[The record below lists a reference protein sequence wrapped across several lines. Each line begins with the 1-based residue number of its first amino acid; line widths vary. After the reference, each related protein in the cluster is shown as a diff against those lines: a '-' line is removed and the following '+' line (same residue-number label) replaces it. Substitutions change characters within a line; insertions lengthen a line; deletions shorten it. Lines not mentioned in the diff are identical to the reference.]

1 LEAISFVM
9 MQKILNLLTICILII
24 SGSAD
29 AQVLRPKAL
38 FSHANFMMAGKS
50 PYVESYLLVKGN
62 SVKYAPNAN
71 GKFQASIEVILSV
84 SEGDKIKFADRYNLL
99 SPETEDT
106 AKVGFN
112 FLDQQRI
119 PLPNG
124 NYTLSVS
131 IKDNNNPMHEKVEA
145 SEPLLVRF
153 PADSMSIS
161 DIELIQ
167 SATKNDK
174 PGPLNKGGFTLVPHI
189 SDFYGQ
195 EEEKLIF
202 YAEAY
207 RALENL
213 GENQKYLIN
222 YYLEDIAKGQKLD
235 QFSGFSR
242 FNTASVN
249 SIMAEL
255 NIQELYSGN
264 FNLVIEARN
273 KENQLVAIKKTALY
287 RYNPYQSVALDK
299 VVTIVTEGSFAENYK
314 NPDSLAEHIRC
325 LSPISSMR
333 ERGYAENLV
342 KDKNLKYMQQY
353 FLGFWKN
360 KNPQDPAKAWNDYFQ
375 EVRKVEATFATTIK
389 RGYNSDRGRVYLQYG
404 PPDNRQESL
413 REPSAYPYEIWQ
425 YYRINNQSNRRFVF
439 CNQDLVTN
447 DFLLIHSDALGEHNN
462 DQWMF
467 IIMKRDT
474 QTNDIDQTES
484 DSHFGSQLKQNF
496 QTPR

>member
-1 LEAISFVM
+1 M
-9 MQKILNLLTICILII
+9 MQKLLNTISLCLLFLT
-24 SGSAD
+24 GSVD
-29 AQVLRPKAL
+29 AQMLKPKAL
-38 FSHANFMMAGKS
+38 FSHGKFMMAGKS

-62 SVKYAPNAN
+62 SVKFSQNAN
-71 GKFQASIEVILSV
+71 GKFQASIEIVLSV
-84 SEGDKIKFADRYNLL
+84 AEGDKIKFADRYNLL
-99 SPETEDT
+99 SPETDDT
-106 AKVGFN
+106 AQIGFN

-124 NYTLSVS
+124 NYTLSVR
-131 IKDNNNPMHEKVEA
+131 IKDNNNPTHDKVEA
-145 SEPLLVRF
+145 SEPLIVRF

-161 DIELIQ
+161 DIQLVET
-167 SATKNDK
+167 ATKSDK
-174 PGPLNKGGFTLVPHI
+174 PGPLNKGGFTLVPNLA
-189 SDFYGQ
+189 DFYPQ
-195 EEEKLIF
+195 EVEKLIF

-222 YYLEDIAKGQKLD
+222 YYLEDAAKGQKLD

-255 NIQELYSGN
+255 NIMELYSGN

-273 KENQLVAIKKTALY
+273 KDNKMVAIKKTSFY
-287 RYNPYQSVALDK
+287 RHNPYQSVALDK
-299 VVTIVTEGSFAENYK
+299 VVSIVTEGSFAENYK

-325 LSPISSMR
+325 LGPISSMR

-342 KDKNLKYMQQY
+342 KEKNLKYMQQY

-360 KNPQDPAKAWNDYFQ
+360 KSPQDPGAAWATYFQ
-375 EVRKVEATFATTIK
+375 EVRKVESNFATAIK

-404 PPDNRQESL
+404 PPDNRQESP
-413 REPSAYPYEIWQ
+413 REPSALPYEIWQ

-447 DFLLIHSDALGEHNN
+447 DYMLIHSDALGEHNN

-467 IIMKRDT
+467 QIMKRDT

-484 DSHFGSQLKQNF
+484 DTHFGSQLKQNF